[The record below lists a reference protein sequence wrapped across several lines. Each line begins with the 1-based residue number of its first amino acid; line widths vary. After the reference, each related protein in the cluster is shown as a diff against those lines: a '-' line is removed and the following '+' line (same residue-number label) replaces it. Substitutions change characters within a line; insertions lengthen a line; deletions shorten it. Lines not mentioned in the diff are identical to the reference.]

1 MWWYLQCIGLV
12 LALFAP
18 ALPACAQGDMTIQ
31 FRPVNVRNLAGV
43 VTGASGK
50 GFQGAVVEDC
60 DSTYKRVLAS
70 TTTDAN
76 GRFSFAHAKYGAL
89 PQCAVS
95 EFSIDTHS
103 CHAPVLCKG
112 RAAHSSHSRYLILRG
127 AR

>member
-31 FRPVNVRNLAGV
+31 FRPVNVHNLAGV

-76 GRFSFAHAKYGAL
+76 GRFSFAHAKYGTVHYL
-89 PQCAVS
+89 NV
-95 EFSIDTHS
+95 
-103 CHAPVLCKG
+103 
-112 RAAHSSHSRYLILRG
+112 RYPNFQLIHIPATLRFF
-127 AR
+127 ARGGLRIHLIPGT